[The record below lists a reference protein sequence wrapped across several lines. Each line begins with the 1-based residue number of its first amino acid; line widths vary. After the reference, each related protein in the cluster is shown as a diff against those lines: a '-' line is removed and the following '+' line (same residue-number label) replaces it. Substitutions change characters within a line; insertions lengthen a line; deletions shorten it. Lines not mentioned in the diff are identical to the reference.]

1 MGFEHIRSWYELE
14 EINEQ
19 QERMITAYEI
29 KIKQLEQENA
39 DIVVFPELV
48 VTGYP
53 PQDLL
58 WEEGF
63 VEQNL
68 AIINQIG
75 YQVLIE

>member
-39 DIVVFPELV
+39 ELK
-48 VTGYP
+48 
-53 PQDLL
+53 QELIILKEKND
-58 WEEGF
+58 
-63 VEQNL
+63 
-68 AIINQIG
+68 AISKQICE
-75 YQVLIE
+75 LSMA